1 MKLTDSNSTP
11 NNDVLV
17 MFPASKHFPIGDDV
31 KQEQSASKE
40 VKPLSELVN
49 EFEAEVAKVKEERRP
64 VMAIPSKESI
74 KAIRSTRSCQTAME
88 IRLAALEE
96 IEKRLKFYLEDMGTS
111 KRSI

>member
-1 MKLTDSNSTP
+1 MKNTDSNSTP

-17 MFPASKHFPIGDDV
+17 MFPASKHFPIGNDV
-31 KQEQSASKE
+31 KKEQERKE
-40 VKPLSELVN
+40 VRPLSELIN
-49 EFEAEVAKVKEERRP
+49 EFEAEVAKVEKEKRP

-96 IEKRLKFYLEDMGTS
+96 IEMRLKFYLEDMGTA
-111 KRSI
+111 KRG

>member
-1 MKLTDSNSTP
+1 MKSTDSNSTS

-31 KQEQSASKE
+31 KQEQASKKE
-40 VKPLSELVN
+40 VRPLSELID
-49 EFEAEVAKVKEERRP
+49 EFEAEVAKAQVAKRP

-74 KAIRSTRSCQTAME
+74 KAIKSTRSCQTAME

-96 IEKRLKFYLEDMGTS
+96 IEKRLKFYLEDMGTA
-111 KRSI
+111 KRKV